1 MLTATTILIAVFIL
15 SINVITI
22 VYFLKPFYFEL
33 LILYLKSI
41 FSFIIHQIHS
51 HHTSTIGEIL
61 QSIFKKEIKNLPTVD
76 IYEQCS
82 PRTYRILGLN
92 PGPYTLQGTNTWLIT
107 SGSTSG
113 SIHSDHSD
121 HVLIDTGEERTADKY
136 VPYLLDHVFPLTK
149 TRRLSKILL
158 THGHKDH
165 QGGVQ
170 ALLEGLKARGMLPLP
185 TIHKRNVIGGGKY
198 PNKGFKSI
206 HIEDKEVFQ
215 VGGGDDI
222 TTLEAIYLPGHTDDS
237 IGFILHEDSA
247 FISGDCILGCGTVV
261 FDNLSD
267 YMNSLKIIHK
277 IIITNNNLC
286 GDCNTMI
293 SNRIHTIYPGH
304 GPVIKDSAIAKVEEY
319 ITHREGREKEIYHT
333 LKQYYHKVIGSS
345 SSSSISSSSSNNNNS
360 RSSSSSGR
368 SFRGYLTSFEIVT
381 QIYGPLHIVMRASA
395 QNGVIQHL
403 NKLRN
408 DGKVEFMLPDLWRIK
423 L

>member
-1 MLTATTILIAVFIL
+1 MLTATTILIAVFIV
-15 SINVITI
+15 SV
-22 VYFLKPFYFEL
+22 VYFLKPSYTEL
-33 LILYLKSI
+33 LFLYLKSI
-41 FSFIIHQIHS
+41 FSVIIHQIHS

-82 PRTYRILGLN
+82 ARTYRILGLN
-92 PGPYTLQGTNTWLIT
+92 PGPYTLQGTYTWLIT

-113 SIHSDHSD
+113 SIHSDNSD
-121 HVLIDTGEERTADKY
+121 HILIDTGEETTADKY

-185 TIHKRNVIGGGKY
+185 TIHKRNVPGGGKY

-206 HIEDKEVFQ
+206 HIADKEVFK
-215 VGGGDDI
+215 VGRGGGDTT
-222 TTLEAIYLPGHTDDS
+222 TTLESIYLPGHTDDS
-237 IGFILHEDSA
+237 IGFILHEDGA
-247 FISGDCILGCGTVV
+247 FISGDCILGCGTAV

-277 IIITNNNLC
+277 IIIANNNLC

-293 SNRIHTIYPGH
+293 INRIHRFYALNPT
-304 GPVIKDSAIAKVEEY
+304 PVC
-319 ITHREGREKEIYHT
+319 
-333 LKQYYHKVIGSS
+333 
-345 SSSSISSSSSNNNNS
+345 
-360 RSSSSSGR
+360 
-368 SFRGYLTSFEIVT
+368 
-381 QIYGPLHIVMRASA
+381 P
-395 QNGVIQHL
+395 
-403 NKLRN
+403 
-408 DGKVEFMLPDLWRIK
+408 LPDVAQ
-423 L
+423 